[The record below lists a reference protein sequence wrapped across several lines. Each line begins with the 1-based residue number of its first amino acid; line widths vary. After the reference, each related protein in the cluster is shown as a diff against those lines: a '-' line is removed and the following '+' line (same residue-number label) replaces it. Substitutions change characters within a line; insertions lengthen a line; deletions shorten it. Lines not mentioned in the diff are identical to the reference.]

1 MPVGGEPDS
10 TTAGARADRAAD
22 TDVPAPRGP
31 ADAGAAPSDDV
42 PDEVVARQPP
52 RRPPVRARVIDRAA
66 ALRQSFEGTA
76 VGHLW
81 NRLRLLDFVE
91 RGIQFAAVLLLCFVP
106 FLLTVQAMAGRSTAT
121 NLVSRFGL
129 DQQAAEALT
138 QVFTSPV
145 SASGG
150 TSGLGF
156 VVVLIGG
163 LSAAKTLQSLYER
176 AFDLEHR
183 GRRDTHRHLAW
194 LAAVVAAAG
203 LTNWTGP
210 WLNRGGGLVLYATVA
225 LAGATAFWWFTMWLL
240 LAGRRSWRQLF
251 PSALATGVCW
261 VVMVVGFR
269 LTLSRTI
276 TTDYDQ
282 YGPVGVV
289 FAIMSVLI
297 AIGVVLILGALAGVV
312 WNDRHGATPRH
323 KRSDDEL
330 P

>member
-1 MPVGGEPDS
+1 
-10 TTAGARADRAAD
+10 
-22 TDVPAPRGP
+22 
-31 ADAGAAPSDDV
+31 
-42 PDEVVARQPP
+42 
-52 RRPPVRARVIDRAA
+52 
-66 ALRQSFEGTA
+66 
-76 VGHLW
+76 
-81 NRLRLLDFVE
+81 
-91 RGIQFAAVLLLCFVP
+91 
-106 FLLTVQAMAGRSTAT
+106 
-121 NLVSRFGL
+121 
-129 DQQAAEALT
+129 
-138 QVFTSPV
+138 
-145 SASGG
+145 
-150 TSGLGF
+150 
-156 VVVLIGG
+156 
-163 LSAAKTLQSLYER
+163 
-176 AFDLEHR
+176 
-183 GRRDTHRHLAW
+183 
-194 LAAVVAAAG
+194 VAAAG